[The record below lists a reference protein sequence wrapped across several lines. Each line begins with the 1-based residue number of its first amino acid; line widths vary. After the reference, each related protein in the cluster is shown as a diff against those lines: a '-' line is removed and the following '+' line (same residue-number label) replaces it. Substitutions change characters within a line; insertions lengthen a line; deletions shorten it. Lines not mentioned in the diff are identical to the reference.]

1 MFFRKYGSLLMCLSL
16 LIVMTGCASQK
27 NNFRENQG
35 DFQKHASQPKRS
47 RSLMNQEFGLR
58 DIPSEDLTA
67 EDYERMGDNHIAR
80 NDLQRA
86 FSEYRRALKL
96 KPEAAKV
103 RYKNAMISLQ
113 FDINDEALED
123 FQFILEREPGF
134 VLAHE
139 GAGRAYFQMKK
150 FDQAEIQFKKALE
163 ADDTLW
169 ESHNFLGIINDFRN
183 NYAQAVLEYEAA
195 LALKPGNGLLYNNLG
210 LSFALAGEYE
220 KAVAAFNRALENG
233 FTNGKLVN
241 NLGMALAKQGKY
253 PEALYMFKQAGDL
266 SQAYNN
272 MGCFY
277 LVQGDTQNAADYFN
291 KAIGAKPE
299 FYDKAYENIKKCNNL
314 NILKLGAED
323 NEPIKYTVQEGET
336 LWGIAGKFNIS
347 INQLIDRNGLTYNS
361 NLKAGQVLLVDVK

>member
-1 MFFRKYGSLLMCLSL
+1 
-16 LIVMTGCASQK
+16 
-27 NNFRENQG
+27 
-35 DFQKHASQPKRS
+35 
-47 RSLMNQEFGLR
+47 
-58 DIPSEDLTA
+58 
-67 EDYERMGDNHIAR
+67 
-80 NDLQRA
+80 
-86 FSEYRRALKL
+86 
-96 KPEAAKV
+96 
-103 RYKNAMISLQ
+103 
-113 FDINDEALED
+113 
-123 FQFILEREPGF
+123 
-134 VLAHE
+134 
-139 GAGRAYFQMKK
+139 MKK

-220 KAVAAFNRALENG
+220 KAVATFKRALENG
-233 FTNGKLVN
+233 FSNGKLVN

-253 PEALYMFKQAGDL
+253 QEALYMFKQAGDL

-314 NILKLGAED
+314 NTLKLGVEG
-323 NEPIKYTVQEGET
+323 NEPIKYTVQEG
-336 LWGIAGKFNIS
+336 
-347 INQLIDRNGLTYNS
+347 
-361 NLKAGQVLLVDVK
+361 